1 MAGAKNVIDMRP
13 GKGFTTSQSNEHLRV
28 FSDKDRAKKA
38 QWNYDPSREHLNFEI
53 GKGGV
58 VMKVNKM
65 KSIPQRIAEN
75 LEARGIKD
83 PNLSLINQ
91 GKRPYF
97 KTVANF
103 ILGGNREVMRNLA
116 FGNQNVNWEQGAD
129 NTQLKRMPEIEN
141 WAKDAYRFMCKKY
154 GEKNIAAFVVHLD
167 EANPHIHCTVLPIT
181 PKEKFSF
188 LGVFLDGHDDK
199 EALSRHMTNLHT
211 EFANEVGIKY
221 GLERGDSTKKL
232 VPNIVRPK
240 STVSD
245 FGRKRSK
252 KKLRWRKTTRPSRAI
267 KRLSILRTTSWI
279 LRVGKS
285 NMRLLV

>member
-53 GKGGV
+53 GKGGG

-141 WAKDAYRFMCKKY
+141 WAKDAYRFMCK
-154 GEKNIAAFVVHLD
+154 NMV
-167 EANPHIHCTVLPIT
+167 
-181 PKEKFSF
+181 
-188 LGVFLDGHDDK
+188 
-199 EALSRHMTNLHT
+199 
-211 EFANEVGIKY
+211 
-221 GLERGDSTKKL
+221 KKH
-232 VPNIVRPK
+232 
-240 STVSD
+240 SCFCSA
-245 FGRKRSK
+245 S
-252 KKLRWRKTTRPSRAI
+252 
-267 KRLSILRTTSWI
+267 
-279 LRVGKS
+279 
-285 NMRLLV
+285 

>member
-103 ILGGNREVMRNLA
+103 ILHILQEVLVNLLR
-116 FGNQNVNWEQGAD
+116 FFLLLQIFRHKLGLFFLSLF
-129 NTQLKRMPEIEN
+129 QLQSSP
-141 WAKDAYRFMCKKY
+141 
-154 GEKNIAAFVVHLD
+154 
-167 EANPHIHCTVLPIT
+167 T
-181 PKEKFSF
+181 
-188 LGVFLDGHDDK
+188 
-199 EALSRHMTNLHT
+199 LS
-211 EFANEVGIKY
+211 ASG
-221 GLERGDSTKKL
+221 
-232 VPNIVRPK
+232 
-240 STVSD
+240 
-245 FGRKRSK
+245 
-252 KKLRWRKTTRPSRAI
+252 W
-267 KRLSILRTTSWI
+267 LS
-279 LRVGKS
+279 
-285 NMRLLV
+285 